1 MDGQWCLVNI
11 LEATLLLIETLATG
25 TPVTGEEQLK
35 KWIIR
40 LC

>member
-25 TPVTGEEQLK
+25 TPVTGEEQFK
-35 KWIIR
+35 KNV
-40 LC
+40 L